1 MQNILITGANRGIG
15 FELTRQY
22 LSRGDYVWGSY
33 RELKNS
39 QELVA
44 LSKESENLSIFHV
57 DVSRPDSVA
66 DAFASLKSQG
76 IKIELLFNNAG
87 IIDWNDFQNVNPQAF
102 DDLYRVNV
110 TGAFSVMKHAQ
121 GILDAGEGKK
131 SRIINLSSRLGS
143 IELRGN
149 TQLGGALAY
158 QCSKAALNM
167 LSKQC
172 AIDLSEKSIS
182 VISMSPGWVRTDMG
196 GPDAKYEVEESVT
209 LILRTLDKL
218 DEHKTGIFI
227 GEDGQEIPW

>member
-1 MQNILITGANRGIG
+1 MHNILITGANRGIG
-15 FELTRQY
+15 LELTKQY

-33 RELKNS
+33 RELENS

-44 LSKESENLSIFHV
+44 LSKESENLSIFPL
-57 DVSRPDSVA
+57 DVTRPDSVA
-66 DAFASLKSQG
+66 DAFSALKSQG

-87 IIDWNDFQNVNPQAF
+87 IIDWNDFQNVTPQAF
-102 DDLYRVNV
+102 NDVYRVNV

-121 GILDAGEGKK
+121 GILDVGEGKR

-167 LSKQC
+167 LSKQS
-172 AIDLSEKSIS
+172 AIDLSKKSLS
-182 VISMSPGWVRTDMG
+182 VISMSPGWVKTDMG
-196 GPDAKYEVEESVT
+196 GPEAKYEVEESVS

-218 DEHKTGIFI
+218 DKHTTGIFI